1 MRTVNIKLHGI
12 FFFFFALQCTGNEIV
27 CIPDSLKEKTG
38 GLAATGIPRHGNDN
52 IADTFSKMR

>member
-1 MRTVNIKLHGI
+1 MAF